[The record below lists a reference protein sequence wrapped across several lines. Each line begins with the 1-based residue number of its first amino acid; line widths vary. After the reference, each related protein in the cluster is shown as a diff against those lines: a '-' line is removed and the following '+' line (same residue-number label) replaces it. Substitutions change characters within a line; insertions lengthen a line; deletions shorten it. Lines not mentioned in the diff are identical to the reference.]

1 MASPDSTIAQM
12 PGAPEVAEWLR
23 WAGFRFDPFTL
34 LDAAADPHL
43 SKYLVGH
50 HIFARAWGD
59 DLSWVF
65 APAGGG
71 KTALRIS
78 VMQACWVGQ
87 ETNRPFPIPY
97 VPPFLSWGHA
107 HPSEEEHLAALARAG
122 AIALFLTLAHR
133 VHWFFRLDRAER
145 RRVAEAL
152 LWNFPGP
159 LSSYLER
166 CRAIPNPQT
175 LSEVLDPAFIIPNP
189 PAPADLMRWCD
200 ALEAA
205 AEDDVSPPPEERWTQ
220 LKKLLQNMGF
230 PSIYILLDGLDG
242 APETVADPSSIVL
255 FLEPLL
261 RRAKMWAEERVF
273 LKGFLPLEVRPLL
286 EDRFQD
292 IDNIFDPTRVS
303 AIHWTPDLLAEVVRR
318 RVYVATEGAFGSL
331 DALASPALRDIET
344 LLAKT
349 VYPLPREM
357 LVITRRVIEEH
368 LRRGGNGLLT
378 AADVQAAIQWYRMT
392 STYEEVSNG
401 C

>member
-1 MASPDSTIAQM
+1 MAQM
-12 PGAPEVAEWLR
+12 LGAPEVAEWLR
-23 WAGFRFDPFTL
+23 WAGFRFDPFMP

-43 SKYLVGH
+43 GKYLVGH
-50 HIFARAWGD
+50 HIFARVWGD

-122 AIALFLTLAHR
+122 AVALFLTLAYR
-133 VHWFFRLDRAER
+133 VHWFLPLDRSER
-145 RRVAEAL
+145 RRIAQVL
-152 LWNFPGP
+152 RWNLPGP
-159 LSSYLER
+159 LPIYLER
-166 CRAIPNPQT
+166 CRAIPDPQT
-175 LSEVLDPAFIIPNP
+175 LSEVLDPAFILRNP
-189 PAPADLMRWCD
+189 PAPADLMKWCD
-200 ALEAA
+200 ALEAVA
-205 AEDDVSPPPEERWTQ
+205 GDDVPPPPVERWMQ
-220 LKKLLQNMGF
+220 LKEVLQDLGF

-242 APETVADPSSIVL
+242 APETVANPSSIAS

-261 RRAKMWAEERVF
+261 RWAEEWAKERLF
-273 LKGFLPLEVRPLL
+273 LKAFLPAEAQPLL
-286 EDRFQD
+286 EDRFRGLVA
-292 IDNIFDPTRVS
+292 PTRVS
-303 AIHWTPDLLAEVVRR
+303 VIHWTPDLLAEVIRR

-368 LRRGGNGLLT
+368 LRRGGDGLLT
-378 AADVQAAIQWYRMT
+378 SEDVQSAIQWYRVT
-392 STYEEVSNG
+392 SIYA
-401 C
+401 

>member
-1 MASPDSTIAQM
+1 M
-12 PGAPEVAEWLR
+12 PGAPEVTAWLS
-23 WAGFRFDPFTL
+23 WAGFRFDPFGP

-43 SKYLVGH
+43 SEYLVGH
-50 HIFARAWGD
+50 HIFARVWGD

-122 AIALFLTLAHR
+122 AIALFLALAYR
-133 VHWFFRLDRAER
+133 VHWFLRLDKSER
-145 RRVAEAL
+145 RRVAEVL
-152 LWNFPGP
+152 RWNLPGP
-159 LSSYLER
+159 LPTYLER
-166 CRAIPNPQT
+166 CRSIPSPQT
-175 LSEVLDPAFIIPNP
+175 LSEVLDPAFILRSP
-189 PAPADLMRWCD
+189 PTPADLLRWCD

-205 AEDDVSPPPEERWTQ
+205 CGDEAPPPLRERWMR
-220 LKKLLQNMGF
+220 LKELLRDMGF

-242 APETVADPSSIVL
+242 TPETIANPSAIAL
-255 FLEPLL
+255 CMEPLL
-261 RRAKMWAEERVF
+261 RWAEKWAEERVF
-273 LKGFLPLEVRPLL
+273 LKAFLPAETQALM
-286 EDRFQD
+286 EDRFRD
-292 IDNIFDPTRVS
+292 VFAPARVS
-303 AIHWTPDLLAEVVRR
+303 VIHWTPDLLAEVVRR

-368 LRRGGNGLLT
+368 LRHGGNGLL
-378 AADVQAAIQWYRMT
+378 AEADVKAAIQWYQTT
-392 STYEEVSNG
+392 SIYFSFTPA
-401 C
+401 

>member
-1 MASPDSTIAQM
+1 MAQM

-23 WAGFRFDPFTL
+23 WAGFRFDPFIP

-43 SKYLVGH
+43 SQYLVGH
-50 HIFARAWGD
+50 HIFARVWGD
-59 DLSWVF
+59 GISWVF

-145 RRVAEAL
+145 RRVAEML
-152 LWNFPGP
+152 RWNLSGP

-175 LSEVLDPAFIIPNP
+175 LSEVLDPAFIIQNP
-189 PAPADLMRWCD
+189 PSPADLMKWCD

-205 AEDDVSPPPEERWTQ
+205 VGDEVPPPLVERWTL
-220 LKKLLQNMGF
+220 LKELLQDLGF
-230 PSIYILLDGLDG
+230 PSIYVLLDGLDG
-242 APETVADPSSIVL
+242 APETVASPSSAAL
-255 FLEPLL
+255 CLEPLV
-261 RRAKMWAEERVF
+261 RRAERWAEERVF
-273 LKGFLPLEVRPLL
+273 LKGFLPAEAQPLL
-286 EDRFQD
+286 EDRFR
-292 IDNIFDPTRVS
+292 NLFAPARVS
-303 AIHWTPDLLAEVVRR
+303 VIHWTPDLLAEVIRR
-318 RVYVATEGAFGSL
+318 RVYVATEGTFGSL

-368 LRRGGNGLLT
+368 LRRGRDGLLT
-378 AADVQAAIQWYRMT
+378 SEDVQSAIQWYRVT
-392 STYEEVSNG
+392 SIYAQG
-401 C
+401 GFK